1 MQVYILISSQN
12 RLTTCAGRKS
22 PCKRDMTS
30 AGSSGSRGSVNWV
43 PHADGDICQV
53 SNWLIKTMELAATD
67 DSFMGSRQQ
76 LAAMG
81 WAANK
86 QVNNKDPLPDSIFIP
101 QYVHEKEKDKTHSG
115 SFDIKL
121 PWARFEWKKYWRC
134 IAQWKDR
141 QPIIQGTRASGPDP
155 PDFCFCTHDD
165 TPDKRVKGDN
175 EHFFVFAWARSDDS
189 EPFAVRCKQSV
200 YLTNSEPVVWEQ
212 LSEFKAPSMASNKPT
227 YRIGTVDRTVTHC
240 TAGPAARSDHDGKRP
255 ATKRPAQQSTE
266 QKFQKLLR
274 RHSPWNWIIDTIDEP
289 LDTQATTVDMQA
301 RPAISSVPV
310 VTGCQPLQNPLHQS
324 PRASGPQTDTN
335 QETTV
340 DNPSEAEQSSESQG
354 EADFDRVKVSETSS
368 DSEADYYAAG
378 QGCGTN
384 PKLCLAIY
392 LYIDVY
398 LCIDIY
404 TAGYYRHA

>member
-1 MQVYILISSQN
+1 MISPQN

-22 PCKRDMTS
+22 PCKRDMTR
-30 AGSSGSRGSVNWV
+30 AGSCGSRGSDNRV
-43 PHADGDICQV
+43 PLADGDISKV
-53 SNWLIKTMELAATD
+53 SNWLIKLLQLAATD
-67 DSFMGSRQQ
+67 DSYMGAKQQ
-76 LAAMG
+76 VAAVG
-81 WAANK
+81 WTSDQK
-86 QVNNKDPLPDSIFIP
+86 FNNKDPLPDDLMIP
-101 QYVHEKEKDKTHSG
+101 QYVHGEEKDNTDSG
-115 SFDIKL
+115 RFDIKL
-121 PWARFEWKKYWRC
+121 PWVTFEWKQYWRY
-134 IAQWKDR
+134 IAQWKDNV
-141 QPIIQGTRASGPDP
+141 QIIQGTRASGSDL

-165 TPDKRVKGDN
+165 TPDTRVKGDN
-175 EHFFVFAWARSDDS
+175 EHFFVFFWAGSDDS
-189 EPFAVRCKQSV
+189 LPFTLRCTQSV
-200 YLTNSEPVVWEQ
+200 YIANSKPVVWTR

-227 YRIGTVDRTVTHC
+227 YRIGTVARTVTHC
-240 TAGPAARSDHDGKRP
+240 TAGPAARSGQDGTRP
-255 ATKRPAQQSTE
+255 APKRPAQQSAE
-266 QKFQKLLR
+266 FAFQEFMRKCGP
-274 RHSPWNWIIDTIDEP
+274 HAWMHKKIDEP
-289 LDTQATTVDMQA
+289 PDTQATTVDMQA